1 MNLQDASLIINY
13 DIHWNPVRLMQRIG
27 RVDRRLDVERE
38 KTIVAEN
45 PETKKARGTIQVR
58 NFLPPDELN
67 KILSLYNRVQNRV
80 LLISKTLGI
89 PGGRLLSEEDMLDD
103 TKVFNAFLEEYMGD
117 VSPSEALRLR
127 YLDLIAQNP
136 GLEEVLDEMPL
147 GVHASRQTGSPGLFT
162 CAIEPIRLVGEGHE
176 GVTWTIDGGAARWAL
191 RKADGQVVTDIV
203 SIDKAISCDRH
214 EPGVSV
220 SDRVE
225 ARNLLKKAQDERR
238 AALMKDSGLPLDAP
252 SPLNVCW
259 MELQ

>member
-1 MNLQDASLIINY
+1 
-13 DIHWNPVRLMQRIG
+13 
-27 RVDRRLDVERE
+27 
-38 KTIVAEN
+38 
-45 PETKKARGTIQVR
+45 
-58 NFLPPDELN
+58 
-67 KILSLYNRVQNRV
+67 
-80 LLISKTLGI
+80 
-89 PGGRLLSEEDMLDD
+89 MLDD

-127 YLDLIAQNP
+127 YLDLLAQNP

-162 CAIEPIRLVGEGHE
+162 CAIEPIRLVGEGQE

-203 SIDKAISCDRH
+203 SIDEAISCDRH

-225 ARNLLKKAQDERR
+225 VRNLLKKAQDERH

>member
-1 MNLQDASLIINY
+1 
-13 DIHWNPVRLMQRIG
+13 
-27 RVDRRLDVERE
+27 
-38 KTIVAEN
+38 
-45 PETKKARGTIQVR
+45 
-58 NFLPPDELN
+58 LPPDELN
-67 KILSLYNRVQNRV
+67 KILSLYSRVQNRV

-89 PGGRLLSEEDMLDD
+89 PGGRLLSEDDMLDD

-127 YLDLIAQNP
+127 YLDLLAQNP

-147 GVHASRQTGSPGLFT
+147 GVHAARQSGLPGLFT
-162 CAIEPIRLVGEGHE
+162 CAIEPIRLVGEFDE
-176 GVTWTIDGGAARWAL
+176 DITWTIDGGSARWAL
-191 RKADGQVVTDIV
+191 RTADGQVLTNIVT
-203 SIDKAISCDRH
+203 IDEAISCDRH
-214 EPGVSV
+214 EPGVAV

-225 ARNLLKKAQDERR
+225 VRNLLNKVQSERR